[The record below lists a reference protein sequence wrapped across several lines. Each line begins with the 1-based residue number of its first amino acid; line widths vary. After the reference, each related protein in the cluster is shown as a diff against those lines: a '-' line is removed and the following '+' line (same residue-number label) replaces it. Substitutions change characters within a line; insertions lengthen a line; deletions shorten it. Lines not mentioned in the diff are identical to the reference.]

1 MAVYAGKTR
10 AEAER
15 MLAAVRATGKY
26 PTANLRRMQAG
37 FNGT

>member
-10 AEAER
+10 AEANR
-15 MLAAVRATGKY
+15 VLATVRATGRY
-26 PTANLRRMQAG
+26 RTANLRRMYVG